1 MSLSSARLIDDA
13 QVFLDALTGGAS
25 IEYDS
30 ADGEDGGVLDM
41 IILMTVECPHCG
53 ETFRVE
59 HDPQADDEEFD

>member
-13 QVFLDALTGGAS
+13 QVFLDNLTGGAS
-25 IEYDS
+25 IEYD
-30 ADGEDGGVLDM
+30 AHEGEGGVMDM

-53 ETFRVE
+53 EAFRVE